1 MRAGIVAI
9 LGVLLVGCG
18 SNPIV
23 TVDDPTQRSREVVP
37 FDVTVPPLDLGQY
50 KNPTFIVVEHEG
62 RNLYAMPPEQA
73 RDIVDVYV
81 ELREYIRLQRQAIQE
96 YNEYY
101 ERNVD

>member
-1 MRAGIVAI
+1 MRAVFVAVVA
-9 LGVLLVGCG
+9 VLLAGCG

-23 TVDDPTQRSREVVP
+23 TVDDPEQRSREVVP
-37 FDVTVPPLDLGQY
+37 FNVNVPPLDLGQY

-73 RDIVDVYV
+73 EDIVDVYV

-96 YNEYY
+96 YDEYY